1 MAIDVAS
8 GNVADQTP
16 VSGGITNSPD
26 KYTTVE
32 ELLAY
37 NKPDVRDE
45 LIKAYGD
52 QGITGFL
59 KMTGAVRSGCTADFI
74 TWFEEGRR
82 HTTLE
87 FGTTTVSDNDVD
99 GIKGIEAVLTKVNGI
114 PARL

>member
-1 MAIDVAS
+1 MAITPSNA
-8 GNVADQTP
+8 ADATP

-59 KMTGAVRSGCTADFI
+59 KMTGAVRSGGTADFI

-87 FGTTTVSDNDVD
+87 FGATTISDSDVD
-99 GIKGIEAVLTKVNGI
+99 GIKGIEAV
-114 PARL
+114 

>member
-1 MAIDVAS
+1 MAITPSNA
-8 GNVADQTP
+8 ADATP

-59 KMTGAVRSGCTADFI
+59 KMTGAVRSGGTADFV

-87 FGTTTVSDNDVD
+87 FGATTISDSDVD

-114 PARL
+114 PATL